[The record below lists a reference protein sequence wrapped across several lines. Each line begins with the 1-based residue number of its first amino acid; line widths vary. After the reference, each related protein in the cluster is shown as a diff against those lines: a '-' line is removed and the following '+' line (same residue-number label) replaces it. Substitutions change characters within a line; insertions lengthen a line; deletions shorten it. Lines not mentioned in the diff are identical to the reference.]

1 MKYTK
6 DICSKFF
13 ATQFSNALPGLTE
26 KAPYAS
32 FGPVVLK
39 YEPVKCGMFK
49 EIHYR
54 VYLFDGKDKS
64 QVWDEYGDQITEQI
78 NNFMFNA

>member
-13 ATQFSNALPGLTE
+13 AIQFSNALPGLTE
-26 KAPYAS
+26 KAPYAK

-39 YEPVKCGMFK
+39 EEVLFSERPV
-49 EIHYR
+49 
-54 VYLFDGKDKS
+54 
-64 QVWDEYGDQITEQI
+64 
-78 NNFMFNA
+78 